1 MDTQGTPTDT
11 FTPGLSECVA
21 LHILGDPGADSG
33 DKGKHKRAEK
43 YICNEE
49 K

>member
-1 MDTQGTPTDT
+1 MRLRFAGYIQ
-11 FTPGLSECVA
+11 S
-21 LHILGDPGADSG
+21 ILGDPGADSG